1 MAISVDSFQKK
12 NATRT
17 VPVRT
22 VRLYGSRDLRLAEET
37 ILLPG
42 KGESLVRVTAVGI
55 CGSDLRRYDSGRND
69 GETLAKPL
77 VLGHEFAGVAET
89 GPLKGRLVA
98 VDPSITCVKCEW
110 CLRGDVNLC
119 PTARFAGTGS
129 TDGALREYFNCPDQC
144 LHPLPGGI
152 SPGGGAV
159 LETLG
164 VALHALDL
172 GRVSPE
178 ETVAVLGCGP
188 VGLLVIQAAKARGV
202 KEVFATEILP
212 HRFEAAKRVGANL
225 VFPAD
230 GGLEADEVV
239 EATGGRGVDVVVEA
253 SGDPAAVDIALRAVR
268 RGGRIVQVGIPPG
281 DRTSFKAS
289 LSRTKGVTLLVARRA
304 REKYDEA
311 IQLALEGKVD
321 VESIVSHRFPL
332 AQAAEAFDLAVR
344 RGGLKIV
351 VEP

>member
-1 MAISVDSFQKK
+1 MF
-12 NATRT
+12 
-17 VPVRT
+17 
-22 VRLYGSRDLRLAEET
+22 
-37 ILLPG
+37 LPA

-55 CGSDLRRYDSGRND
+55 CGSDLHRYDSGRNN

-89 GPLKGRLVA
+89 GPFKGRLVA
-98 VDPSITCVKCEW
+98 VDPAITCGRCEW

-129 TDGALREYFNCPDQC
+129 TDGALREYFNCPDKC

-172 GRVSPE
+172 GRVCPGES
-178 ETVAVLGCGP
+178 VAVLGCGP
-188 VGLLVIQAAKARGV
+188 VGLLVIQAAKARGA
-202 KEVFATEILP
+202 KAIFATEILS
-212 HRFEAAKRVGANL
+212 HRLEAAMRLGASL
-225 VFPAD
+225 ALPAED
-230 GGLEADEVV
+230 GQEANAIS
-239 EATGGRGVDVVVEA
+239 EATDGRGVDVVVEA
-253 SGDPAAVDIALRAVR
+253 SGDPAAVDIALHAVR
-268 RGGRIVQVGIPPG
+268 RGGRIVQVGIPPS
-281 DRTSFKAS
+281 DMTSFKAS
-289 LSRTKGVTLLVARRA
+289 LSRTKGVTLLVARRS
-304 REKYDEA
+304 REKYAEA
-311 IQLALEGKVD
+311 VQMVAEGKVD

-332 AQAAEAFDLAVR
+332 DKAAEAFDLAVR